1 MVCPNCGREV
11 KTGSQFCPGC
21 GNQIGEVVSS
31 GPSPQVSGALE
42 IKPKKKMKL
51 WIKVLLGLAL
61 VIVIVVILALML
73 TSGMVKTIEA
83 QLQALKAGDIATA
96 YSYTSKDF
104 QATTSLN
111 KFKWFVSEYP
121 ALSKNKSHS
130 FNERVSE
137 GNIGTVSGTLTSSDE
152 GGTPV
157 KYQLVKEGGTWKI
170 LNITLNAPG
179 LPTRTVQPPAPAP
192 EARPPVASAMKI
204 VKIDAGTTTD
214 GRGIV
219 NKPLTVF
226 RPDSREIS
234 ISVYI
239 ANGVKG
245 VDISTFLELTD
256 SGEKTKPISQHL
268 ENNGDTIS
276 LFSFTSPPQGWPK
289 GKYRIHVETSR
300 GLKKSVSF
308 HVR

>member
-1 MVCPNCGREV
+1 MVCPNCGRKVEANNR
-11 KTGSQFCPGC
+11 FCPGC
-21 GNQIGEVVSS
+21 GKQIGEVVSS
-31 GPSPQVSGALE
+31 SPSPQVSGALE

-51 WIKVLLGLAL
+51 WVKIALSLAL
-61 VIVIVVILALML
+61 FIVIVVILALMV
-73 TSGMVKTIEA
+73 TSGLVKTVEA

-111 KFKWFVSEYP
+111 NFKKFVSAYP

-130 FNERVSE
+130 FNERVTE
-137 GNIGTVSGTLTSSDE
+137 GNIGTVSGTLTSSD
-152 GGTPV
+152 GGVTPV
-157 KYQLVKEGGTWKI
+157 KYQLVKEGGSWKI

-179 LPTRTVQPPAPAP
+179 FSTRTEQPPTPAS
-192 EARPPVASAMKI
+192 EAHSPAASAMKI
-204 VKIDAGTTTD
+204 VKVDAGTTTD
-214 GRGIV
+214 ARGVV
-219 NKPLTVF
+219 NKPMTVF

-256 SGEKTKPISQHL
+256 SGEKTKPVSQRL
-268 ENNGDTIS
+268 ENSGDTIS
-276 LFSFTSPPQGWPK
+276 IFSFTSPPQGWPK

-300 GLKKSVSF
+300 GLKKSSSF
-308 HVR
+308 QVR